1 MHPLSGRIYLAG
13 DSKLNAINVGIML
26 HDGEEA
32 AIINLDIVAQLE
44 PIPIP
49 DFLVHRFKAAIAANW
64 YPDLTEALQTG
75 RLRADT
81 DLTLAEA
88 EKQWADLGL
97 TIDAMNMDIE
107 ASLSRFTETVTVAA
121 SQTQSDILADMQQ
134 QMAEMRAAM
143 ANGAQAAPPV
153 VIDQSALIAQQ
164 AAELAELKAM
174 LLAQQT
180 APPTVEPTPPPATPE
195 PLKVRQQV
203 AL

>member
-1 MHPLSGRIYLAG
+1 MQPLSGRIYLAG
-13 DSKLNAINVGIML
+13 DSKLNAINVGIQL

-44 PIPIP
+44 PIAIP
-49 DFLVHRFKAAIAANW
+49 DFLVHRFKFAIAANW

-81 DLTLAEA
+81 DLTLSEA
-88 EKQWADLGL
+88 SKQWTDLGL
-97 TIDAMNMDIE
+97 TQDALNMDIE
-107 ASLSRFTETVTVAA
+107 AALSRFTETVTVAA

-134 QMAEMRAAM
+134 QMAEMRAQM
-143 ANGAQAAPPV
+143 ANPVVAAPP
-153 VIDQSALIAQQ
+153 IDQSEIIAQQ

-174 LLAQQT
+174 LAAQQS
-180 APPTVEPTPPPATPE
+180 APKPEATPPPATPA
-195 PLKVRQQV
+195 PLKVRPQV